1 MTGRMMIKN
10 RKAVG
15 VFLILSIFLLL
26 FVSVAAHSAAQS
38 GSIKWYAYDEGLS
51 LGKMKGKK
59 IFMFFWAD
67 WCKFCELMEKET
79 LTKPNIIRYLNDNFI
94 SIKVNSDAEKGLATR
109 YLVRGLPTL
118 WFLEKN
124 GEKIGY
130 HPGYVASDMFLPY
143 LRYIQSDKYKNISF
157 QDFLKRS

>member
-1 MTGRMMIKN
+1 MTKTLN
-10 RKAVG
+10 SVG
-15 VFLILSIFLLL
+15 IFLGILL
-26 FVSVAAHSAAQS
+26 FLFMSAATHSVAQS
-38 GSIKWYAYDEGLS
+38 GSVKWYGYDEGLT
-51 LGKMKGKK
+51 LGKKNGKK
-59 IFMFFWAD
+59 IFMFFWAE

-79 LTKPNIIRYLNDNFI
+79 FAKPKIIRYLNDNFI

-109 YLVRGLPTL
+109 YLVRGLPTM
-118 WFLEKN
+118 WFLEEN

-143 LRYIQSDKYKNISF
+143 LRYIQTDKYKNMSF

>member
-1 MTGRMMIKN
+1 MMLLN
-10 RKAVG
+10 RKTQG
-15 VFLILSIFLLL
+15 GFITLCIFLFL
-26 FVSVAAHSAAQS
+26 FISVAAQSATKS
-38 GSIKWYAYDEGLS
+38 GSIKWYAYDEGMS
-51 LGKMKGKK
+51 LGKQKGKK

-79 LTKPNIIRYLNDNFI
+79 FAKPKVIQYLNDNFI
-94 SIKVNSDAEKGLATR
+94 SIKVNSDMEKTLATR
-109 YLVRGLPTL
+109 YLVRGLPTI

-143 LRYIQSDKYKNISF
+143 LRYIQSDKYKNMSF
-157 QDFLKRS
+157 QEFLKHS